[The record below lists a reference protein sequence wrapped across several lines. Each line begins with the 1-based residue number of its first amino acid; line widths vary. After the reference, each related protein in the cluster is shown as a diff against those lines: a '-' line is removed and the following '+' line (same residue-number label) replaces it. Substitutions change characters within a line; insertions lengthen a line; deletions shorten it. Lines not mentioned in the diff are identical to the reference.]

1 MIHKHNYLQ
10 WLEITGLQPR
20 TIQEY
25 GGCLDNLAHLP
36 TFNQKNVNKFMAQY
50 KGNVVRSFLRSYRK
64 YLLRNPDDLGISFE
78 NQKKIKFID
87 IPSVKTKKRK
97 APEIITVS
105 EMKQIYR
112 HMPTEEKKLLLLLSF
127 FCGLRKAE
135 LLSLKCG
142 MFNINQWEENKEDLG
157 ILTLVGKGNK
167 VGTIPVKR
175 MVMQKVYDYIP
186 GDFKEHTLLFPNMFE
201 RTWNNVLSRASKSS
215 IGKHVKP
222 HSLRHSAAMHLRG
235 LDFSIDEIK
244 EFLRHEDISTTQIYS
259 RVTPEQLREK
269 FKDL

>member
-10 WLEITGLQPR
+10 WLKTRELQPR

-25 GGCLDNLAHLP
+25 GGCLDNLTQFP
-36 TFNQKNVNKFMAQY
+36 TFNQKNVDKFMAQY
-50 KGNVVRSFLRSYRK
+50 KGNVIRSFLRSYKK
-64 YLLRNPDDLGISFE
+64 YLLRNPDDLNISFE

-87 IPSVKTKKRK
+87 IPSVKSKKRK
-97 APEIITVS
+97 TPEIITLA
-105 EMKQIYR
+105 EMKAIYH

-135 LLSLKCG
+135 LLSLRCG
-142 MFNINQWEENKEDLG
+142 MFNINEWEKDIG
-157 ILTLVGKGNK
+157 QMGTLTIVGKGKK
-167 VGTIPVKR
+167 VGTIPVKQV
-175 MVMQKVYDYIP
+175 VMQKVYDYIP
-186 GDFKEHTLLFPNMFE
+186 ENFKEETLLFPNMTP
-201 RTWNNVLSRASKSS
+201 RTWNNVLSRASKPA

-222 HSLRHSAAMHLRG
+222 HTLRHSSAMHLRG
-235 LDFSIDEIK
+235 HDFELDEIK
-244 EFLRHEDISTTQIYS
+244 EFLRHEDIGTTQIYS